1 MCLLL
6 NEAKKNDPDISCFRR
21 TDSLNQGWIVRCGL
35 AWEKKLTLT
44 GFESL
49 RDDCREVT
57 LPTEP
62 FNTSA
67 SGARFSTTTLASRM
81 KQLSWLLRSKRFRSK
96 YECNCGFCLQSRSET
111 TRCPAIKGYYAKLT
125 PPCVQHKSWLNA
137 AESDSVLWFEYFIK
151 SDTWFD

>member
-6 NEAKKNDPDISCFRR
+6 NEAKKTIPTSAVFGEPIRGTRVESFDV
-21 TDSLNQGWIVRCGL
+21 GWL
-35 AWEKKLTLT
+35 EKKKLTLT

-125 PPCVQHKSWLNA
+125 PPCVQHKS
-137 AESDSVLWFEYFIK
+137 
-151 SDTWFD
+151 